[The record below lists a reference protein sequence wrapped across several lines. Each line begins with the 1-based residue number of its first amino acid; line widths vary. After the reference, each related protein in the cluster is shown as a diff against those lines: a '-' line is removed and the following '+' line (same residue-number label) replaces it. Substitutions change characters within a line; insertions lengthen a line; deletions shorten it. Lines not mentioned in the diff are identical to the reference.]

1 MHCKKKLPAF
11 IGVGMTV
18 LCIVGFALYMMKCS
32 TPNSYFIFRNID
44 ECEQLIPSDQS
55 KLTIERYA
63 SPDKDSNLK
72 GLSYHAFWGMKFRS
86 SDLKYEFFAYE
97 FVDSDSA
104 LKYFIQATG
113 RNDYK
118 KELPLSADQENKRYS
133 TSRGMFS
140 YSLVVVYRNMA
151 YLVNAPVEYANAVE
165 KLLEDT
171 FSYRVV

>member
-1 MHCKKKLPAF
+1 
-11 IGVGMTV
+11 
-18 LCIVGFALYMMKCS
+18 
-32 TPNSYFIFRNID
+32 
-44 ECEQLIPSDQS
+44 
-55 KLTIERYA
+55 
-63 SPDKDSNLK
+63 
-72 GLSYHAFWGMKFRS
+72 MKFRS
-86 SDLKYEFFAYE
+86 SDLKYEIFAYE

-118 KELPLSADQENKRYS
+118 KEFPLSADQENKRYS

>member
-1 MHCKKKLPAF
+1 MPF
-11 IGVGMTV
+11 G
-18 LCIVGFALYMMKCS
+18 
-32 TPNSYFIFRNID
+32 
-44 ECEQLIPSDQS
+44 
-55 KLTIERYA
+55 
-63 SPDKDSNLK
+63 
-72 GLSYHAFWGMKFRS
+72 
-86 SDLKYEFFAYE
+86 DLKYEIFAYE

-133 TSRGMFS
+133 ARKGMLS
-140 YSLVVVYRNMA
+140 YRLVVVYRNMA

-171 FSYRVV
+171 FSYRVR